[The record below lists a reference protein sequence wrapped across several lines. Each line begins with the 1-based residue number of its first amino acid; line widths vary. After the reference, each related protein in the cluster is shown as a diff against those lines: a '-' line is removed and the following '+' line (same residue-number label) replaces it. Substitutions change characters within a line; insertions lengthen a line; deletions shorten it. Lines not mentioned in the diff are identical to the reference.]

1 MALKYGLVRFSSVAL
16 IFAIATVLSCEDKDI
31 PITDPAQCNQPI
43 KGRLAVKGICMNF
56 VIEVLDPVNPDWVEA
71 EWVHPDTEVVYSN
84 AFRLGSVCSFD
95 PSLNEGDLFTFEAS
109 PEPFDGDEKCA
120 VCLAYSPTP
129 NKMLYLRPCD

>member
-1 MALKYGLVRFSSVAL
+1 MALKYGLVRFVSVAL

-43 KGRLAVKGICMNF
+43 KGRLAVKGICMNY
-56 VIEVLDPVNPDWVEA
+56 VIEVLDPINPNWVEA
-71 EWVHPDTEVVYSN
+71 EWVHPDTEVVYTN

-95 PSLNEGDLFTFEAS
+95 PNLNEGDLFTFEAS

-129 NKMLYLRPCD
+129 NKTLYLRPCD